1 MNTDTPTK
9 PQKRDA
15 KGHFIKD
22 TAPKGKPADGT
33 TIPKAE
39 LNAIMDDL
47 GYKPVDVVASLRAFA
62 SRYADFKARAERQD
76 REIVQLRML
85 AYSDYPGGSEPYKLL
100 FRRLKE
106 CSEEQSKTIAK
117 LNVTV
122 DAQRAMISDL
132 RSINGKLIK
141 AIVYLATVLP
151 IAVVAAFYFG
161 FKFFRG

>member
-62 SRYADFKARAERQD
+62 SRYADFKSRAERQG

-85 AYSDYPGGSEPYKLL
+85 AYSDYPNGSEPYKLL

-106 CSEEQSKTIAK
+106 KYDELQKDLIK
-117 LNVTV
+117 KNVTV

-141 AIVYLATVLP
+141 AIAYLATVLP
-151 IAVVAAFYFG
+151 IAAVVAFYFG